1 MTLQKSQGSWGQKV
15 THHSAESVFH
25 LSSSDTTLCLGI
37 APNPTALPPP
47 PPESSPLAVLLDL
60 SLARSVAVHAVH
72 LEVSFA
78 VTFDQRSGE
87 ESHEGD
93 REELSQRP
101 PGEDVVQGMDL

>member
-1 MTLQKSQGSWGQKV
+1 MMSLWCDLTEISGLMRTKGR
-15 THHSAESVFH
+15 AP
-25 LSSSDTTLCLGI
+25 LSGEL
-37 APNPTALPPP
+37 N
-47 PPESSPLAVLLDL
+47 PESSPLAVLLDL

-93 REELSQRP
+93 GEELSQRP